1 MVERQLNCYCGF
13 SSHFGPV
20 ALVSLVACLRF
31 VFRVS
36 CFAFLV
42 SLWHLWQFVSR
53 YAYAFLVSL
62 WHFDDDQKLC
72 KMVCKTVVQ
81 DGSCARCCER
91 WCARCYARWLE
102 CVRCCARSFA
112 RWNVASSRW
121 CDALEVDCGVDCM
134 GVVTLLR

>member
-1 MVERQLNCYCGF
+1 MVERQLNCYAF
-13 SSHFGPV
+13 LVSPWHLL
-20 ALVSLVACLRF
+20 LVSLVACLRF

-72 KMVCKTVVQ
+72 KMDMCKMLCKMVAVQDVVQ
-81 DGSCARCCER
+81 DGVQDVMQAGTADHQDGWR
-91 WCARCYARWLE
+91 A
-102 CVRCCARSFA
+102 
-112 RWNVASSRW
+112 
-121 CDALEVDCGVDCM
+121 
-134 GVVTLLR
+134 